1 MNSRD
6 IVQSEAAA
14 WVARALD
21 RQASDEERLALDA
34 WRQRS
39 AAHEAAYIQA
49 EQTWRDLASMGTQTQ
64 YRALLG
70 APTWRERLVS
80 ALRQSSRNASL
91 GAGVAAAAA
100 VVGIGLWHSPESQVQ
115 PHRMEARPL
124 AVHETLLPD
133 GSRVTLGPEARID
146 VQFVADARRVTLV
159 GGDAFFSVTKDSARP
174 FFVSVGQ
181 VQIRVVGTQFEV
193 RERSDAVSVAVAEGT
208 VELSRPEQPAI
219 PIRKLTRGE
228 AGLAMEAGQ
237 LVVVQHIDP
246 DAIGAWRN
254 GRLVYDNVE
263 LRDVIADANRY
274 TQARIVIAD
283 EALDDVRVTTAYP
296 TSQVDQMLDTLER
309 AFPIEVERLKDGGR
323 VLHARR

>member
-21 RQASDEERLALDA
+21 RQPSDEERLALDA
-34 WRQRS
+34 WRRRS

-49 EQTWRDLASMGTQTQ
+49 EQAWGDLASMATQAQ
-64 YRALLG
+64 YSALLG

-80 ALRQSSRNASL
+80 ALRPSRTAWL

-100 VVGIGLWHSPESQVQ
+100 VVGIGLWRSPASNVQ
-115 PHRMEARPL
+115 PRRMEARPL
-124 AVHETLLPD
+124 VVHETLLPD

-146 VQFVADARRVTLV
+146 VQFAADARRVTLI
-159 GGDAFFSVTKDSARP
+159 GGDAFFSVTKDAARP
-174 FFVSVGQ
+174 FFVSVGH

-208 VELSRPEQPAI
+208 VELSRPEQPSV
-219 PIRKLTRGE
+219 PSRKLTRGE
-228 AGLAMEAGQ
+228 TAMAARGGQ
-237 LVVVQHIDP
+237 VVAVQHIDP
-246 DAIGAWRN
+246 GAIGAWRE
-254 GRLVYDNVE
+254 GRLVYDNAE
-263 LRDVIADANRY
+263 LRDVVADANRY
-274 TQARIVIAD
+274 TEAKIVIAD
-283 EALDDVRVTTAYP
+283 EVLADVRVTTAYP

-309 AFPIEVERLKDGGR
+309 AFPIEVERRQDGGT
-323 VLHARR
+323 VLHVRH

>member
-1 MNSRD
+1 MNARE
-6 IVQSEAAA
+6 IIQSEAVT

-34 WRQRS
+34 WRRRS
-39 AAHEAAYIQA
+39 AAHEAAYAQA
-49 EQTWRDLASMGTQTQ
+49 EQTWRDLASMVTQAQ
-64 YRALLG
+64 YSALLG

-80 ALRQSSRNASL
+80 TLHQSSPSAWL

-100 VVGIGLWHSPESQVQ
+100 VVGVGLWHSPASNVQ
-115 PHRMEARPL
+115 PRRIEARPL
-124 AVHETLLPD
+124 VVHETLLPD

-146 VQFVADARRVTLV
+146 VRFAADARRVTLV
-159 GGDAFFSVTKDSARP
+159 GGDAFFSVTKDPARP

-208 VELSRPEQPAI
+208 VELSRPGQPSV
-219 PIRKLTRGE
+219 PVRKLTRGE
-228 AGLAMEAGQ
+228 TAMADHGDQ
-237 LVVVQHIDP
+237 LVAVQHIDP
-246 DAIGAWRN
+246 GAIGAWRE
-254 GRLVYDNVE
+254 GRLVYNNAE
-263 LRDVIADANRY
+263 LRDVVADANRY
-274 TQARIVIAD
+274 TQAKIVIAD
-283 EALDDVRVTTAYP
+283 EALADLRVTTAYP

-323 VLHARR
+323 VLHVRH